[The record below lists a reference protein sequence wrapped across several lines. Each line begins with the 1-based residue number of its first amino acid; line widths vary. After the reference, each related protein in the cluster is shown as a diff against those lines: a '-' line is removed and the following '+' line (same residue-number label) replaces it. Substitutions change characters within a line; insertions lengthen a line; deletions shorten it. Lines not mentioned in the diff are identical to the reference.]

1 LRLSRLVLSG
11 FKSFA
16 DTTEFRF
23 DSPIIGVVG
32 PNGCGKSNVVDAI
45 KWVLGERSAKS
56 LRGGAML
63 DVIFAGSATRKPC
76 GMASVTL
83 VFDNPVLTAEE
94 QARLAPAPAV
104 LAAEVDARA
113 EHSEH
118 VDEDD
123 ADGSMSVNRHAVRHR
138 GLPVDTDEVEVTR
151 RLYADGRSEYL
162 INGRKVRLRDIKELF
177 MDTGIGNDAYSII
190 EQGKVDAMLRAAP
203 LERRTILEEAA
214 GVAKFR
220 ARKVESQRK
229 LESAEKNL
237 VLVREQLASTERRL
251 RIVKGQAEKARRFQ
265 TLDLRRR
272 ELRQAV
278 AFDLYHEY
286 REQLS
291 GLTSQLASLERDRQE
306 LSGAIALLEDRR
318 NEVEGIRQTAQDGQ
332 RALEQRRIEALG
344 TEKQAAQRMELAGR
358 GLSEVREQAA
368 SDSMRLAE
376 LEARITELTAQIDDT
391 AERVAGAAEAANEAE
406 RGVMTASDARARTAE
421 AAQQT
426 RLAADRLREQT
437 VSADREISR
446 TASHLASVDERERGL
461 EEQLARIE
469 RRREPFLI
477 ELDAQRAARNQHV
490 VRRMVALDEA
500 VRLESD
506 VHIHTSD
513 ATSLGDRHAGLSRRL
528 SELRDER
535 TAVESRSRLLEEMQ
549 RAREGVD
556 EAVREVV
563 GDRDRFP
570 SVLGILGDWIET
582 EMADAAAA
590 EAALGRDLELL
601 VVDNG
606 DSVLAVATTCATVR
620 GRVTMAS
627 AELPAVNAPARETR
641 PGIEPVS
648 ATVRVRDAAA
658 TLVHRLLADTW
669 VVADLATA
677 LEASITTH
685 AGARIVTRA
694 GELVDALG
702 RVTVGTPTGNGAGE
716 GLLARR
722 AELAQ
727 LTQRLSILAIEME
740 LLEGEAAVLLARS
753 DEARLRHRQ
762 VEDRLSNVRRGII
775 DAEYQRDRCE
785 QMIQRVEHEQSTL
798 SLESDELMRRI
809 RTLSTERAEVDERLG
824 RARAMLEALVGRHA
838 VADADAT
845 KAIAKAETAAEAL
858 STARVTSSERN
869 SALDVL
875 RRERRT
881 AELSRDEQQRQ
892 RVHAAE
898 QADRRKQQIDRY
910 ESTIAEA
917 RVASEAAA
925 AELVGLTE
933 GLEGAAVAVA
943 AAQRSTEEA
952 ATALRIARD
961 QAHILERNWNS
972 VELGR
977 REVEIK
983 REALEESALSDL
995 ELDLGTGYAEHVAA
1009 RALPEWARTD
1019 RGAAEKE
1026 LAGLKDEI
1034 RKLGNVNLDSIEEE
1048 GQLEQRNEELVR
1060 QVSDIDSA
1068 TTLLGELIVQLDA
1081 VTRVRFEQVFN
1092 TVRENFAGNGG
1103 MFRRLFGGG
1112 SADLFLVPDE
1122 VTGEV
1127 DILESGVEIR
1137 AKPPGKEPRVI
1148 SQLSGGEKTM
1158 TAVALLMSIFKSKP
1172 SPFCILDEV
1181 DAALDEANVE
1191 RFCNVLREFLSG
1203 SHFIV
1208 ITHHKRTMQS
1218 CDQLYGITMPQRGV
1232 SKRVSVRFEQV
1243 GKDGTI
1249 AKEAVDAAQAEE
1261 ARSQSQSQNL
1271 VAGVGSH
1278 EDANRPSDALAG
1290 AWERN

>member
-1 LRLSRLVLSG
+1 MRLSRLVLSG

-16 DTTEFRF
+16 DATEFRF
-23 DSPIIGVVG
+23 DQPIIGVVG

-83 VFDNPVLTAEE
+83 VFDNPTLSATE
-94 QARLAPAPAV
+94 QARLAPAPPV
-104 LAAEVDARA
+104 LEAEVDAP
-113 EHSEH
+113 SEH
-118 VDEDD
+118 VDEEGAD
-123 ADGSMSVNRHAVRHR
+123 AGAAVNRHAVRHR

-203 LERRTILEEAA
+203 MERRTILEEAA

-220 ARKVESQRK
+220 ARKVEAQRK
-229 LESAEKNL
+229 LENAEKNL

-265 TLDLRRR
+265 TLDARRR
-272 ELRQAV
+272 ELRQGV
-278 AFDLYHEY
+278 AFDLYHDY

-291 GLTSQLASLERDRQE
+291 GLTSQLASLETDRQA
-306 LSGAIALLEDRR
+306 LAGALTMLEESR
-318 NEVEGIRQTAQDGQ
+318 NTAEAARQTAQETQ
-332 RALEQRRIEALG
+332 RVLEQRRIEAIG
-344 TEKQAAQRMELAGR
+344 SEKQAVQRTEMAERSLA
-358 GLSEVREQAA
+358 EVREQAA
-368 SDSMRLAE
+368 TDATRLSELDS
-376 LEARITELTAQIDDT
+376 RIQELTTQIDDA
-391 AERVAGAAEAANEAE
+391 AERVAAAAEAANEAE
-406 RGVMTASDARARTAE
+406 RAVMTASDTRARTAE

-426 RLAADRLREQT
+426 RLATDRLREQIT
-437 VSADREISR
+437 NADRDIAR
-446 TASHLASVDERERGL
+446 TTSHLASIDERERGL
-461 EEQLARIE
+461 EEQLGRIE
-469 RRREPFLI
+469 RRHEPFRM
-477 ELDAQRAARNQHV
+477 ELDGHRAARNHHV
-490 VRRMVALDEA
+490 VKHMVGVDEA
-500 VRLESD
+500 IRLEREVH
-506 VHIHTSD
+506 VHISD
-513 ATSLGDRHAGLSRRL
+513 AASLGDRHAGLARRL
-528 SELRDER
+528 TELRDER
-535 TAVESRSRLLEEMQ
+535 TSLDSRSRLLEEMQ

-556 EAVREVV
+556 QAVREVV
-563 GDRDRFP
+563 GDKARFP
-570 SVLGILGDWIET
+570 AVLGILGDWLET
-582 EMADAAAA
+582 DMADASAA
-590 EAALGRDLELL
+590 EAAFGRDLELL
-601 VVDNG
+601 VVDKGNH
-606 DSVLAVATTCATVR
+606 VLDVAQACAGVR
-620 GRVTMAS
+620 GRVTMAP
-627 AELPAVNAPARETR
+627 ADLPAAAAVARPERTGIAPIAS
-641 PGIEPVS
+641 VL
-648 ATVRVRDAAA
+648 RVREAASGIVA
-658 TLVHRLLADTW
+658 RFLADTW
-669 VVADLATA
+669 LAEDLQLA
-677 LEASITTH
+677 LDCAATTH
-685 AGARIVTRA
+685 VGARIVTRDGA
-694 GELVDALG
+694 LVDADG

-716 GLLARR
+716 GVLARR

-727 LTQRLSILAIEME
+727 LAQRLSSLGVEME
-740 LLEGEAAVLLARS
+740 LLEGEAAALLARS

-762 VEDRLSNVRRGII
+762 VEDRLAEVRRGIV
-775 DAEYQRDRCE
+775 DAEYQRDRCD
-785 QMIQRVEHEQSTL
+785 QLIQRVEHEQATL
-798 SLESDELMRRI
+798 TVESDELLRRI
-809 RTLSTERAEVDERLG
+809 RSLSTERAEIAERVN
-824 RARAMLEALVGRHA
+824 RARAVLEALQGRHA
-838 VADADAT
+838 VGEAEANKAAT
-845 KAIAKAETAAEAL
+845 KAEAATEAL
-858 STARVTSSERN
+858 SNARIASSERS

-881 AELSRDEQQRQ
+881 AELARDEQQRQ
-892 RVHAAE
+892 RTQAAE
-898 QADRRKQQIDRY
+898 QSDRRRQQIERY
-910 ESTIAEA
+910 EATI
-917 RVASEAAA
+917 SEANVAVTAA
-925 AELVGLTE
+925 RAELE
-933 GLEGAAVAVA
+933 GLVGSLQEAGTAVSVT
-943 AAQRSTEEA
+943 QRSTEEA
-952 ATALRIARD
+952 AAALKIARD

-983 REALEESALSDL
+983 REALEESTLTEL
-995 ELDLGTGYAEHVAA
+995 ELDLGAGYAAHLEA
-1009 RALPEWARTD
+1009 RALPGWVATD
-1019 RGAAEKE
+1019 RAAAEKE
-1026 LAGLKDEI
+1026 LSSLKDEI
-1034 RKLGNVNLDSIEEE
+1034 RTLGNVNLDAIDEE

-1060 QVSDIDSA
+1060 QVGDIDAA
-1068 TTLLGELIVQLDA
+1068 TKQLGELILQLDA

-1112 SADLFLVPDE
+1112 NADLFLVPDE
-1122 VTGEV
+1122 ETGEV

-1191 RFCNVLREFLSG
+1191 RFCNVLREFLSE

-1249 AKEAVDAAQAEE
+1249 AKDAVEAA
-1261 ARSQSQSQNL
+1261 
-1271 VAGVGSH
+1271 VA

>member
-104 LAAEVDARA
+104 LDAEVDAP
-113 EHSEH
+113 SEF
-118 VDEDD
+118 VDEDGAD
-123 ADGSMSVNRHAVRHR
+123 AGAAVNRHAVRHR

-203 LERRTILEEAA
+203 MERRTILEEAA

-220 ARKVESQRK
+220 ARKVEAQRK
-229 LESAEKNL
+229 LENAEKNL

-251 RIVKGQAEKARRFQ
+251 RIVKGQAEKARNYQ
-265 TLDLRRR
+265 TLDARRR
-272 ELRQAV
+272 ELRQSV
-278 AFDLYHEY
+278 AFDLYHDY
-286 REQLS
+286 REQLA
-291 GLTSQLASLERDRQE
+291 GLTSQLAGLETDRQE
-306 LSGAIALLEDRR
+306 LAGAIAVLEDRR
-318 NEVEGIRQTAQDGQ
+318 NAVEGMRQSAQDAQ
-332 RALEQRRIEALG
+332 RALEQRRIEAIG
-344 TEKQAAQRMELAGR
+344 TEKQATQRTEMAAR
-358 GLSEVREQAA
+358 GLSEVQEQAA
-368 SDSMRLAE
+368 SDAARLAE
-376 LEARITELTAQIDDT
+376 LESRIGELTAQIDDA
-391 AERVAGAAEAANEAE
+391 AERVAAAAEAANEAE

-421 AAQQT
+421 AAQQA
-426 RLAADRLREQT
+426 RLAADRLREQAT
-437 VSADREISR
+437 SADRDIAR
-446 TASHLASVDERERGL
+446 TAAHLSSIDERERGL
-461 EEQLARIE
+461 DEQLTRIE
-469 RRREPFLI
+469 RRREPFRH
-477 ELDAQRAARNQHV
+477 ELDAQRAARNGHV
-490 VRRMVALDEA
+490 VRRMSALDEA
-500 VRLESD
+500 ARLEAE
-506 VHIHTSD
+506 VHRHIAD
-513 ATSLGDRHAGLSRRL
+513 AASLGDRHAGLARRL
-528 SELRDER
+528 TELRDER
-535 TAVESRSRLLEEMQ
+535 TALESRSRLLEEMQ

-563 GDRDRFP
+563 GDRTRFP
-570 SVLGILGDWIET
+570 AVIGILGDWIET
-582 EMADAAAA
+582 EMADAAAV

-601 VVDNG
+601 VVDRGNR
-606 DSVLAVATTCATVR
+606 VLDVAAACANVR
-620 GRVTMAS
+620 GRVTMAPADLTMGEAAAR
-627 AELPAVNAPARETR
+627 AEHAGIAPIAPAL
-641 PGIEPVS
+641 
-648 ATVRVRDAAA
+648 RVREGVGP
-658 TLVHRLLADTW
+658 LVDRILADTW
-669 VVADLATA
+669 IADSLTEA
-677 LEASITTH
+677 LEAAATTH
-685 AGARIVTRA
+685 VGARIATRA
-694 GELVDALG
+694 GELVDAFG
-702 RVTVGTPTGNGAGE
+702 RVTVGTPTGSGAGE

-727 LTQRLSILAIEME
+727 LLARLSVIAVEME
-740 LLEGEAAVLLARS
+740 LREGEAAALLARS

-762 VEDRLSNVRRGII
+762 VEDRLATVRRGIV

-785 QMIQRVEHEQSTL
+785 QMIQRVEHEQAAL
-798 SLESDELMRRI
+798 SVEGEELVRRI
-809 RTLSTERAEVDERLG
+809 RTIGAEREEVAERLG
-824 RARAMLEALVGRHA
+824 RARAVQEALKGRHSVA
-838 VADADAT
+838 EADAA
-845 KAIAKAETAAEAL
+845 KAVAKAEAAAEAL
-858 STARVTSSERN
+858 SNARLASSERGA
-869 SALDVL
+869 ALDAL
-875 RRERRT
+875 RRERRS
-881 AELSRDEQQRQ
+881 AELARDEQQRQ
-892 RVHAAE
+892 RTHAVE
-898 QADRRKQQIDRY
+898 QADRRKQQVERY
-910 ESTIAEA
+910 EATIAEA
-917 RVASEAAA
+917 AVVAEASKTELEALA
-925 AELVGLTE
+925 GQLAE
-933 GLEGAAVAVA
+933 AQVAVD
-943 AAQRSTEEA
+943 AAQRGTEEA
-952 ATALRIARD
+952 GAALRIARD

-983 REALEESALSDL
+983 REALEESTLTDL
-995 ELDLGTGYAEHVAA
+995 EMDLGAGYAAHLEA
-1009 RALPEWARTD
+1009 RALPGFVAVDRT
-1019 RGAAEKE
+1019 AAEKE
-1026 LAGLKDEI
+1026 LSVLKDQI
-1034 RKLGNVNLDSIEEE
+1034 RSLGNVNMDAIEEE

-1060 QVSDIDSA
+1060 QVGDIDAA
-1068 TTLLGELIVQLDA
+1068 TKQLGELIVQLDA
-1081 VTRVRFEQVFN
+1081 VTKVRFEQVFN

-1112 SADLFLVPDE
+1112 NADLFLVPDE
-1122 VTGEV
+1122 ETGVV

-1172 SPFCILDEV
+1172 SPFCVLDEV

-1191 RFCNVLREFLSG
+1191 RFCGVLREFLSG

-1243 GKDGTI
+1243 GKDGAI
-1249 AKEAVDAAQAEE
+1249 AKEAVEAAA
-1261 ARSQSQSQNL
+1261 A
-1271 VAGVGSH
+1271 